1 MTNLQIDRESSTPL
15 YEQVKTLIRRHIIVN
30 ELPPQAL
37 LPTEAQ
43 LVKQLGVS
51 KATIIKALNEL
62 ASEGIIQRIQGKGTL
77 VASPRIHFPLK
88 SPNGFSAI
96 LAEQKLKVHSTLIS
110 HKVVNGDRREHT
122 VFGTNPAV
130 QDSYIEFRRLRF
142 VNGHPVVIL
151 TSVVPRELG
160 EELLRFDLEDASF
173 YRLFEQITGLPIIR
187 SEETLEIG
195 QVNQED
201 ATLLMV
207 PPQSS
212 HFLLR
217 GTSYREGDVPLETT
231 ESIFHANFF
240 RFQIDM
246 KQVVLKQPAF
256 SPIAQDEAL
265 RSVRILSR

>member
-1 MTNLQIDRESSTPL
+1 MANFQIDRESSIPL
-15 YEQVKTLIRRHIIVN
+15 YEQVKTLLRRHILVN
-30 ELPPQAL
+30 ELPPLTL
-37 LPTEAQ
+37 LPTEDQ
-43 LVKQLGVS
+43 LVRQLGVS
-51 KATIIKALNEL
+51 KATVIKALNEL

-96 LAEQKLKVHSTLIS
+96 MAEQKLKVHSVLIS
-110 HKVVNGDRREHT
+110 QRVISGERREQT
-122 VFGTNPAV
+122 VFGTDPAV
-130 QDSYIEFRRLRF
+130 QDGFIEFRRLRF
-142 VNGHPVVIL
+142 VNGHPVVLL
-151 TSVVPRELG
+151 TSIVPRHLG
-160 EELLRFDLEDASF
+160 EELQRFNLEDASF

-201 ATLLMV
+201 ARLLRV
-207 PPQSS
+207 PEHSS

-217 GTSYREGDVPLETT
+217 GISYREGDVPLETT

-246 KQVVLKQPAF
+246 KQVVVKQPAF
-256 SPIAQDEAL
+256 SLTAEDDVMRSL
-265 RSVRILSR
+265 RPPSR